1 MGGQM
6 KGLETKGGERA
17 MVFTTMEWFWGWK
30 NK

>member
-17 MVFTTMEWFWGWK
+17 MVFTTMEWSWGWK
-30 NK
+30 K